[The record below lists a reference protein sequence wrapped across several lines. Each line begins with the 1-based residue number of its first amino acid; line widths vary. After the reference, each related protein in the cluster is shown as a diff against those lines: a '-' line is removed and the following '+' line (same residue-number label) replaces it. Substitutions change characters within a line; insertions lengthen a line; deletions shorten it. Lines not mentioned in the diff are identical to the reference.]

1 MSVDKSQTK
10 VHSGVLYIMLLSA
23 ATANLQ
29 AELWEWLKKKKEAH
43 PEQISGKDY
52 FSPLKFGFNILNDK
66 RRYE

>member
-1 MSVDKSQTK
+1 M
-10 VHSGVLYIMLLSA
+10 GMI
-23 ATANLQ
+23 
-29 AELWEWLKKKKEAH
+29 EKKKEAH